1 MRRLERL
8 RLAMDQQNIPA
19 LLVSSPANR
28 FYLSGFTGDSGY
40 LLVTRTGRW
49 LLTDGRFVEQA
60 KKEAP
65 AFEVVRVGQD
75 PWKALGEVVARAGVD
90 ELYLEEEYVTVAAYR
105 RLKEGI
111 GAWPRKVVLK
121 RARGVVE
128 KLRLTKEGTE
138 IELLRQAISIA
149 DRAFDHIL
157 PYLRPGVREREIALE
172 LEYFIRREGASA
184 ASFPTIVAS
193 GPRSALPHGVAGDR
207 RLAPGDLVVLDF
219 GAVYGGYHSDL
230 TRTVVLGPA
239 SPEQRRVYDKVRT
252 AQRLALEGL
261 RAGVPGREV
270 DALARV
276 YLEGEGFKENFSHGL
291 GHGVGLEVHEGPS
304 LSPRAEEP
312 LEAGMVVTV
321 EPGVYI
327 AGWGGVRIEDVALV
341 GPEGCQVLS
350 CASKEFL
357 VL

>member
-8 RLAMDQQNIPA
+8 RLALEQENIPA
-19 LLVSSPANR
+19 LLVTGPANR
-28 FYLSGFTGDSGY
+28 LYLSGFTGESGY
-40 LLVTRTGRW
+40 LLVTRSGRW

-60 KKEAP
+60 REEAP
-65 AFEVVRVGQD
+65 AFEIVRVGRD
-75 PWKALGEVVARAGVD
+75 PWKALGEAVARAGVD
-90 ELYLEEEYVTVAAYR
+90 EVYVEEEHLTVAAYR
-105 RLKEGI
+105 RLKEAV
-111 GAWPRKVVLK
+111 GAWPRRVVLK

-128 KLRLTKEGTE
+128 KLRLTKEGAE
-138 IELLRQAISIA
+138 IEVLRQAISIA

-157 PYLRPGVREREIALE
+157 PYLRPGVRERDIALE
-172 LEYFIRREGASA
+172 LEYFMRREGAGGA
-184 ASFPTIVAS
+184 AFPTIVAS
-193 GPRSALPHGVAGDR
+193 GPRSALPHGVAGER

-219 GAVYGGYHSDL
+219 GAVCGGYHSDL
-230 TRTVVLGPA
+230 TRTVALGPVT
-239 SPEQRRVYDKVRT
+239 PEQRRVYDKVRT
-252 AQRLALEGL
+252 AQSLALEGL

-270 DALARV
+270 DARARS
-276 YLEGEGFKENFSHGL
+276 YLEEAGFKENFSHGL

-304 LSPRAEEP
+304 LSPGAEEP

-341 GPEGCQVLS
+341 APEGCRVLS
-350 CASKEFL
+350 QATREFL